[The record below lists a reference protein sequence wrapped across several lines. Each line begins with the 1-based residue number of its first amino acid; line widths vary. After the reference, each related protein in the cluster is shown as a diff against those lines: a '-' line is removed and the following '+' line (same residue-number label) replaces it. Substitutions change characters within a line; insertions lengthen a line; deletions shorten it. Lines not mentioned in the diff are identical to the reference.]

1 LDFGAALASAAQAL
15 KIAKQLREIEGG
27 MDVAELKTKIADLYI
42 NVAEV
47 RMALA
52 DAQEVVRAKDAEI
65 AALKKHPVEGKP
77 MIEANAFQYEEV
89 GGNPKGLPYCPNCLF
104 KAVQVRPVKVLHG
117 FQCPRCKSHF
127 SHLVDFN

>member
-15 KIAKQLREIEGG
+15 KTAKQLREIDGE
-27 MDVAELKTKIADLYI
+27 MDVAELKAKMADLYI

-65 AALKKHPVEGKP
+65 TTLKRHPIEGKP
-77 MIEANAFQYEEV
+77 MIEANAFQYEEA
-89 GGNPKGLPYCPNCLF
+89 GGKPKGLPYCPNCLF
-104 KAVQVRPVKVLHG
+104 KAVQVRPVKVLQG
-117 FQCPRCKSHF
+117 FQCPRCKSLF
-127 SHLVDFN
+127 SHLVDFH